1 MLFLLYCLDLQ
12 IFMQV
17 RLSGSPSPSEI
28 IGRDAIIAEL
38 WLRIQQGSV
47 VITAERRMG
56 KTSIIQ
62 KMNAQRPINII
73 GDYQDLEGITSP
85 EGLVRS
91 IYHKVYEVLS
101 GQRQL
106 KQGLQNLFKDWSGE
120 KLPQPKISWQQNLE
134 LIIRDLSK
142 QLEPEEVWVFF
153 WDELPLAIDNIR
165 RDHGNSTAM
174 SVLDT
179 FRSIRQTYHNIRMVY
194 TGSIGLHHV
203 LGELRSAGYKNS
215 PVNDMY
221 PLTLPPLSNEDAMDL
236 AQQLL
241 IGEGI
246 ATEGLT
252 EISEAIV
259 QAVDQIPFYI
269 HHLVASLKNQ
279 SQPLTVITVAKTLA
293 KSLED
298 VNVWELGD
306 YAERIQKYYLEDKYE
321 MAIQT
326 LDELSMIDQTRS
338 FSELLK
344 LVGDQVSVT
353 EKENFRQVLKLL
365 ILDHYISRNSDGN
378 YYFRLQLIK
387 KYWQTQRRG

>member
-1 MLFLLYCLDLQ
+1 
-12 IFMQV
+12 MQV
-17 RLSGSPSPSEI
+17 RLSGNPNPNEI
-28 IGRDAIIAEL
+28 VGRDVIIAEL
-38 WLRIQQGSV
+38 WQRIQQGSV

-62 KMNAQRPINII
+62 KMNAQRPTNII
-73 GDYQDLEGITSP
+73 GDYQDLEGVTSP

-120 KLPQPKISWQQNLE
+120 KLPQPKIGWQQNLE

-142 QLEPEEVWVFF
+142 PLDPEEVWVFF

-215 PVNDMY
+215 PVN
-221 PLTLPPLSNEDAMDL
+221 
-236 AQQLL
+236 
-241 IGEGI
+241 EGI

-252 EISEAIV
+252 EISEVIV
-259 QAVDQIPFYI
+259 QAVDRIPFYI
-269 HHLVASLKNQ
+269 HHLVASLRSQ
-279 SQPLTVITVAKTLA
+279 PQPLTVIAVTQTLA

-326 LDELSMIDQTRS
+326 LDELSIIDQTRS